1 MDRIK
6 IALNLRKPGNYAFFC
21 PVSRLHLTRSNPV
34 GFANGV
40 TSAILTGLTSKS
52 LLDVDGVVDLKT
64 GRIKEKAADSNK
76 EEIKTDVS
84 EGTLKDAPT
93 EQITDAPVDAP
104 EAQNT
109 EKNEEHKEEQVE
121 EKESNSEAPKSVIEG
136 VPETAPRKRGRKTN
150 K

>member
-34 GFANGV
+34 GFTSRV
-40 TSAILTGLTSKS
+40 TSAILMGLVTKS

-64 GRIKEKAADSNK
+64 GKVKAANNNK
-76 EEIKTDVS
+76 ENKIKTDEVLDIS
-84 EGTLKDAPT
+84 E
-93 EQITDAPVDAP
+93 
-104 EAQNT
+104 
-109 EKNEEHKEEQVE
+109 EKNEQSIDTSENSETEDTIENSDDTTKEEE
-121 EKESNSEAPKSVIEG
+121 TPK
-136 VPETAPRKRGRKTN
+136 KRGRKVN